1 MARKIVK
8 TADGSHTIRI
18 EQWDEQYH
26 SKHGAISESYHVFI
40 DSGLKCV
47 NKKHIAILEM
57 GFGTGLNALIS
68 LIEAQKM
75 SISINYTGVEAYPLP
90 QDEWQ
95 MLNYAEQLNA
105 PEYEDHYQLMHN
117 SPWGKAVSITDNFS
131 LTKVKEDMALVRKKE
146 EYDLIYFDAFGYRVQ
161 PELWDLEVFRNMY
174 HSLNDAGILVTYAAK
189 GVVRRNMQTVGFE
202 VERLPGPPGKREML
216 RGKKYIS
223 V

>member
-1 MARKIVK
+1 MPRKIIK

-18 EQWDEQYH
+18 EHWDEQYH

-68 LIEAQKM
+68 LIEADK
-75 SISINYTGVEAYPLP
+75 ISVQINYTAVEAYPVSKK
-90 QDEWQ
+90 EWL
-95 MLNYAEQLNA
+95 MLNYADQLNA
-105 PEYEDHYQLMHN
+105 PGYDEHFQRMHS
-117 SPWGKAVSITDNFS
+117 SPWSETVRITDNFS
-131 LTKVKEDMALVRKKE
+131 LTKLKEDMALVKKE
-146 EYDLIYFDAFGYRVQ
+146 EEYNLIYFDAFGYRVQ

-174 HSLNDAGILVTYAAK
+174 HSLKNDGILVTYAAK
-189 GVVRRNMQTVGFE
+189 GVVRRNMQAVGFE

-216 RGKKYIS
+216 RGRKIKS
-223 V
+223 A

>member
-1 MARKIVK
+1 MLRKIIK

-40 DSGLKCV
+40 EHGLRCV
-47 NKKHIAILEM
+47 KKENIAILEM

-68 LIEAQKM
+68 LIEAQAM
-75 SISINYTGVEAYPLP
+75 SLQVEYTAVEAYPVP
-90 QDEWQ
+90 QKEWQ

-105 PEYEDHYQLMHN
+105 PEYDEHFQLMHK
-117 SPWGKAVSITDNFS
+117 SPWENTVQISENFS
-131 LTKVKEDMALVRKKE
+131 LTKLKEDMALVKKE
-146 EYDLIYFDAFGYRVQ
+146 EEFNLIYFDAFGYRVQ

-174 HSLNDAGILVTYAAK
+174 HSLKDGGILVTYAAK
-189 GVVRRNMQTVGFE
+189 GVVRRNMQAVGFD

-216 RGKKYIS
+216 RGRKSKS
-223 V
+223 E